1 MPSAAPCMTTNKA
14 RLTHL
19 GAGLTQCLWKEHSGG
34 LPHPLVIFLIPI
46 STCLGDG
53 VCRGWPHLP
62 YPNHDL
68 MIKTIPPKLHN
79 EYEGWDITLLTSVCY
94 WSFS

>member
-19 GAGLTQCLWKEHSGG
+19 GLALPSVCGRNTVVGF
-34 LPHPLVIFLIPI
+34 PHPLVIFLIPI
-46 STCLGDG
+46 STCLGDEF
-53 VCRGWPHLP
+53 VECWTHLP

-79 EYEGWDITLLTSVCY
+79 E
-94 WSFS
+94 